1 MKYKNFAHRWFPI
14 YYQCRWGPVCR
25 LGVQPRSLTPW
36 SSLFASPLLLST
48 PPSLILVLSDACSL
62 APCPL
67 CTHLT
72 YCTGSSSHH
81 LPSSIPLA
89 INHTD
94 TKAGLHAALCPLTA
108 FSCTVYV
115 IFLSQKL
122 FRVISMPVIFFNPIS
137 LTCVRQTAD
146 SSNRASFLCDASMLF
161 C

>member
-1 MKYKNFAHRWFPI
+1 MNGRKSKTKEMSWPCRSSVLKCSHRFCAMI
-14 YYQCRWGPVCR
+14 
-25 LGVQPRSLTPW
+25 S
-36 SSLFASPLLLST
+36 
-48 PPSLILVLSDACSL
+48 VLSDAYSL

-67 CTHLT
+67 CTSLT

-115 IFLSQKL
+115 IFLSEKL

-137 LTCVRQTAD
+137 LTCMRQAVD
-146 SSNRASFLCDASMLF
+146 SNRASFLCDASMLF